1 MWPFTTRRHD
11 VTLPKVEPVVMVP
24 EKRSA
29 ASGFTAEVMSAR
41 QSYIA
46 GRSGVADLTA
56 TAQSCIS
63 LWEAAFAIAD
73 VRGTRFLTRHM
84 MAMAARSLA
93 LRGEFVALVRGDGL
107 VPASDWDL
115 RTRNGRPTA
124 YRLSISEAGGGSTV
138 TALAPEVVHV
148 RLGSDPVTP
157 WLGSAPLRRAR
168 LTAGLLEAVESAL
181 AEVFEQAPIGSSI
194 IPFPESPD
202 VDLQTM
208 GREFRGRRG
217 RVLLRESVA
226 VSAAGG
232 PAPASDWKPQ
242 DTTPNLQAAM
252 PAEMLA
258 AARDAVCG
266 VFGVLPALFN
276 SATTGPMTR
285 EAQRHLATWMLQPI
299 AELLAEE
306 ATEKLGSAV
315 AIDLLTPLQAFDQG
329 GSARA
334 VVALVQAAAQAKE
347 AGLDPAVI
355 AGAFAKMDWQQG

>member
-1 MWPFTTRRHD
+1 MKWWPFRRQ
-11 VTLPKVEPVVMVP
+11 PV

-29 ASGFTAEVMSAR
+29 ASGFTAEVMAAR

-46 GRSGVADLTA
+46 GRSGIADLTA
-56 TAQSCIS
+56 TAQSCVS
-63 LWEAAFAIAD
+63 LWESGFAIAD
-73 VRGTRFLTRHM
+73 VRGTRFLTRAT

-124 YRLSISEAGGGSTV
+124 YRLSISEAGGGSTM
-138 TALAPEVVHV
+138 TALAAEVLHV
-148 RLGSDPVTP
+148 RIGSDPVTP
-157 WLGSAPLRRAR
+157 WLGSAPLKRAS
-168 LTAGLLEAVESAL
+168 LTAGMLHAVEASL
-181 AEVFEQAPIGSSI
+181 SEVFEMGPIGSQVV
-194 IPFPESPD
+194 PMPEQKDTDS
-202 VDLQTM
+202 VAT
-208 GREFRGRRG
+208 GRSFLGQRG
-217 RVLLRESVA
+217 RVLLRESVQ

-232 PAPASDWKPQ
+232 PAPATDWKPASLSP
-242 DTTPNLQAAM
+242 DLEAVM

-285 EAQRHLATWMLQPI
+285 EAQRHLATWCLQPI

-306 ATEKLGSAV
+306 ASEKFGSAV
-315 AIDLLTPLQAFDQG
+315 EIDLLTPLSAFDAG

-334 VVALVQAAAQAKE
+334 VATLVQAAVMAKE
-347 AGLDPAVI
+347 AGLDPAVV
-355 AGAFAKMDWQQG
+355 ASAFQRMDWES